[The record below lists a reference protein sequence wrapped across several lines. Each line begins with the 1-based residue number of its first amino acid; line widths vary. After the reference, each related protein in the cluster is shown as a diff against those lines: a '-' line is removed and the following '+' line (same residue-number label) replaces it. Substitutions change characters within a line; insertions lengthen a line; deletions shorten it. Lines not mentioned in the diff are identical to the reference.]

1 MTSNDEDTEVV
12 TSVAVTSDDVMSA
25 TPGHVANTTAS
36 GHVTRVVTTSAH
48 VNTTATT
55 STHVTAHVTPVVA
68 TSAHVT
74 PVATTSA
81 QVSTDTATSAVKTSV
96 MASPPADLLS
106 SPEQSDPPA
115 TNGTVQPPSPSATKM
130 TPELASPPAAKVT
143 SELSDPPDSDGTAQL
158 SSPSGGKVTP
168 ELSESPPAAKM
179 AAKLSSPPTA
189 KVKPELS
196 DQPAV
201 KVTTELSDQPV
212 AKVTPEPLVVKVT
225 SEPSVAK
232 VTSEPSVA
240 KVASELSVAKVT
252 SEPSVA
258 KVTPVPEPP
267 VAKVTSEPPVAKVTP
282 EPSVVKV
289 KTELSNP
296 PVAKVTSEVSSPP
309 AANGTHQL
317 YQVVPVVQNGVQCRL
332 LMPLNMVPSMP
343 KVVTAGGKVVQQPTV
358 RSPVASSSSQL
369 PTGNSKFLLQQVKV
383 AQQPGSTAAS
393 GTSAVVHVLSP
404 AGTAAAAGGA
414 RPGKD
419 GKVGSVAPG
428 TVISSSVGQSTTG
441 AIGKVIA
448 VTPTI
453 APGGKVVLPPAAPVA
468 TPVKPGSTVIQVPGT
483 SVASPSAVYNI
494 IKVTPPPPG
503 GTLTIGPNTR
513 LVVVSAPS
521 TGVTQS
527 LGPRT
532 SAALGS
538 VAVVTPTVKSTT
550 SAKPTIVKTHTTLP
564 VGKPMVATS
573 AGQHKIV
580 IVPQTTVPAQ
590 TTNMIIPQ
598 TSTVSAQATA
608 RVVVPTA
615 GTSTVPAAPKHVSMV
630 QQNEN
635 VVLINGQ
642 PYKLV
647 PCPTTTHI
655 PVDALKST
663 AAAATVSSAAVQTAA
678 TVKVPISSAG
688 SKAPAPAKVTVT
700 SAVVQTVAPSTV
712 TFRSVVAPATQTQV
726 TASNSTAL
734 TQTQVT
740 ASTSTAGG
748 VTSVSEG
755 SLRTDERSGSETET
769 ASEASPVES
778 KDPESSEAGEGPVL
792 KIDSVYSLKGASKAP
807 GTPPSRPSLDTQTI
821 AQNSSAAN
829 TLKNI
834 ANIHSAVVNTPK
846 KYIVVYPNKPAVP
859 PSPPRASTQT
869 PVTQTATKRLEPAET
884 KPATPP
890 ASPVKRPKP
899 SEKQPSPKSV
909 TTPKSVTEMY
919 HSYAKGK
926 AETPEPPT
934 PQVKRSVT
942 ALMVR
947 TTPLG
952 KSTVAMGQDPSGTP
966 SLPPSKI
973 FRLEPPRPNETIQDE
988 RVRRLKEIL
997 REREAAVEEL
1007 RKRKKT

>member
-1 MTSNDEDTEVV
+1 MT
-12 TSVAVTSDDVMSA
+12 
-25 TPGHVANTTAS
+25 P
-36 GHVTRVVTTSAH
+36 
-48 VNTTATT
+48 
-55 STHVTAHVTPVVA
+55 
-68 TSAHVT
+68 
-74 PVATTSA
+74 
-81 QVSTDTATSAVKTSV
+81 K
-96 MASPPADLLS
+96 L
-106 SPEQSDPPA
+106 SDPPA
-115 TNGTVQPPSPSATKM
+115 TNGTVQPFT
-130 TPELASPPAAKVT
+130 PPAAKVT
-143 SELSDPPDSDGTAQL
+143 PELSDPPDSDGTAQL
-158 SSPSGGKVTP
+158 SSPSGGKVTS
-168 ELSESPPAAKM
+168 ELSEP
-179 AAKLSSPPTA
+179 
-189 KVKPELS
+189 
-196 DQPAV
+196 
-201 KVTTELSDQPV
+201 PV
-212 AKVTPEPLVVKVT
+212 AKVTSELSEPPVAKVT
-225 SEPSVAK
+225 SELSEPLVAKVTSELSEPPVAKVTSKLSEPPVAKVTSELSEPPVAKVTSELSEPPVAK
-232 VTSEPSVA
+232 VTSEPPVA
-240 KVASELSVAKVT
+240 KVKPEPSVAKVT

-258 KVTPVPEPP
+258 KVTPVPEPS

-282 EPSVVKV
+282 EPSVAKV
-289 KTELSNP
+289 KTEPSNP
-296 PVAKVTSEVSSPP
+296 PVAKVTSELSISGGTAQLSSPP

-343 KVVTAGGKVVQQPTV
+343 KVVTAGVKVVQQPTV

-369 PTGNSKFLLQQVKV
+369 PAGNSKFVLQQVKV

-404 AGTAAAAGGA
+404 AGTTAAAGGA

-419 GKVGSVAPG
+419 GKVASVAPG
-428 TVISSSVGQSTTG
+428 TVISSSGGQSTTG

-453 APGGKVVLPPAAPVA
+453 APGGKVVLPPAAPVT

-483 SVASPSAVYNI
+483 SMASPSAVYNI

-590 TTNMIIPQ
+590 TTNMIIPH

-608 RVVVPTA
+608 RVVVPTS

-688 SKAPAPAKVTVT
+688 SKASAPAKVTVSSVHT
-700 SAVVQTVAPSTV
+700 VAPTTVTFSAVVGH
-712 TFRSVVAPATQTQV
+712 ATQTQV
-726 TASNSTAL
+726 TASNNTAL

-778 KDPESSEAGEGPVL
+778 KDPESSEAGEGSVNL
-792 KIDSVYSLKGASKAP
+792 KIDSVYSLKDASKAP
-807 GTPPSRPSLDTQTI
+807 GTSPCRPSISAQTI
-821 AQNSSAAN
+821 TQNSSAAS

-834 ANIHSAVVNTPK
+834 ANIHSAVVNTPQ

-890 ASPVKRPKP
+890 ASPIKRPKP
-899 SEKQPSPKSV
+899 AEKQPSPKSV

-926 AETPEPPT
+926 AETPEPPA

-952 KSTVAMGQDPSGTP
+952 KSTVSMGQDPSGPP